1 MKRGKKRIIGL
12 VIFAVAVAL
21 IAGYI
26 KFFNGTFLYISTGLK
41 DDVVLKAGNSK
52 AYTWEADI
60 LLSDAKKEYEN
71 VFGSGVWSQSIEGVN
86 MDDYVKEQVRSKL
99 IRVKCMNLS
108 ALKHMIKFILEVNNI
123 LLYFSRTQK
132 DAVSSAADTFFNA
145 LTQEQVSALNVT
157 KDQIEKMFTEFA
169 IADTLYDDVTS
180 QINTE
185 VSSDDARVITIQ
197 YICAGSKSDISSA
210 KERLDNGESFYSVAK
225 DFGGEEESETECKRG
240 EMEQAFETA
249 AFNLKTGETSS
260 IVEAGGKYYIIRCTS
275 DNEKS
280 KTEANKTALMDEKKL
295 EYFNSVFES
304 YEASKYVEMNKK
316 VWNSK
321 KTANATE
328 LPVSFETVFNELVK

>member
-71 VFGSGVWSQSIEGVN
+71 VFGSGVWSQSMEGVN

-108 ALKHMIKFILEVNNI
+108 AKEKGVVL
-123 LLYFSRTQK
+123 SRTQK
-132 DAVSSAADTFFNA
+132 DAVSEVRQITFFNA

-157 KDQIEKMFTEFA
+157 KNQIEKMFTEFA

-225 DFGGEEESETECKRG
+225 DFGGKKNPKQNASAVKWNRHLKR
-240 EMEQAFETA
+240 QP
-249 AFNLKTGETSS
+249 L
-260 IVEAGGKYYIIRCTS
+260 I
-275 DNEKS
+275 
-280 KTEANKTALMDEKKL
+280 
-295 EYFNSVFES
+295 
-304 YEASKYVEMNKK
+304 
-316 VWNSK
+316 
-321 KTANATE
+321 
-328 LPVSFETVFNELVK
+328 

>member
-1 MKRGKKRIIGL
+1 M
-12 VIFAVAVAL
+12 
-21 IAGYI
+21 Y
-26 KFFNGTFLYISTGLK
+26 
-41 DDVVLKAGNSK
+41 
-52 AYTWEADI
+52 
-60 LLSDAKKEYEN
+60 
-71 VFGSGVWSQSIEGVN
+71 
-86 MDDYVKEQVRSKL
+86 
-99 IRVKCMNLS
+99 
-108 ALKHMIKFILEVNNI
+108 
-123 LLYFSRTQK
+123 
-132 DAVSSAADTFFNA
+132 
-145 LTQEQVSALNVT
+145 
-157 KDQIEKMFTEFA
+157 
-169 IADTLYDDVTS
+169 
-180 QINTE
+180 
-185 VSSDDARVITIQ
+185 
-197 YICAGSKSDISSA
+197 
-210 KERLDNGESFYSVAK
+210 
-225 DFGGEEESETECKRG
+225 GEEESETECKRG

>member
-71 VFGSGVWSQSIEGVN
+71 VFGSGVWSQSMEGVN
-86 MDDYVKEQVRSKL
+86 MDDYVK
-99 IRVKCMNLS
+99 
-108 ALKHMIKFILEVNNI
+108 
-123 LLYFSRTQK
+123 
-132 DAVSSAADTFFNA
+132 ADTFFNA